1 MSSLTQVTEF
11 YETLLETVV
20 FCLVWLSLSRY
31 IFKNIISKT
40 ALHVFP
46 PNRAFLAGL
55 QNLLRILCQD
65 GYKDTSTR
73 MKMYAAAQ
81 QTQERYHSGR
91 KIGKMTIWY
100 MLMRRALIFMMGE
113 SLLSQQSVIQK
124 VSRMWTF
131 LWMIGFRALILNI
144 FLLPGSGK
152 SNWLIHKPC
161 GRRVMIRFKL
171 DIFLYSSASCSL
183 GEAEILCQLRVQALV
198 LDFGFEFSYHQLL
211 ALWRE
216 AR

>member
-1 MSSLTQVTEF
+1 MSALTQVAEF

-131 LWMIGFRALILNI
+131 LWMIDQR
-144 FLLPGSGK
+144 FLWPLLTQRRQVQNNLKLTSYLTKGHLCGSIRHCEESVNKIEQSK
-152 SNWLIHKPC
+152 SI
-161 GRRVMIRFKL
+161 
-171 DIFLYSSASCSL
+171 
-183 GEAEILCQLRVQALV
+183 
-198 LDFGFEFSYHQLL
+198 
-211 ALWRE
+211 
-216 AR
+216 